1 MSRRNEVFVFED
13 VRDVSHSI
21 ELIVEDHDMVSNDF
35 MVVPIYLLAIYCD
48 YWNRAK

>member
-1 MSRRNEVFVFED
+1 MFVFED

-35 MVVPIYLLAIYCD
+35 MVKLFYL
-48 YWNRAK
+48 RGV